1 MSDTE
6 HLLSR
11 EKSHPE
17 AADGGQVSVRS
28 AGGDPVSSNH
38 TWGGGGRE
46 QLSKTKMGFSFE
58 LSTEVVSVLHLQS
71 ILVLNA
77 SNNFLCFTINPAERG
92 VFKLA
97 YFPNI

>member
-1 MSDTE
+1 MRNNQTHRNGAESKMSDTE

-38 TWGGGGRE
+38 TWGGGGGGQRATE
-46 QLSKTKMGFSFE
+46 QNEDG
-58 LSTEVVSVLHLQS
+58 VLL
-71 ILVLNA
+71 
-77 SNNFLCFTINPAERG
+77 
-92 VFKLA
+92 
-97 YFPNI
+97 